1 MNVPRSLLRGA
12 LLAAGLSTV
21 LSPLGAAERW
31 KFDFGA
37 GAVAPG
43 FTPVLPEMAYSAER
57 GFGFELGSEP
67 VAGGRAGGDPLTS
80 DFVTSAKPFLFSA
93 AVPEGNYRVT
103 VTLGDPAAES
113 VTTIKA
119 ELRRL
124 MVERLAVPAGQTRKV
139 SFIVNTRSP
148 KIAAAADIKAGEVN
162 LKKPREIELEA
173 FAWDDKLTLEFNNTH
188 PAICAVEIEPVQ
200 VPTIFVLGD
209 STVCD
214 QPREPFASWG
224 QMLTRFFK
232 PEVAIAN
239 HGESGESYSA
249 SLSRRRIDK
258 ICSQVQ
264 PGDVVI
270 MQFGHNDQKERGENA
285 GPFKNYKENIR
296 KHVEMVRAHGGIPV
310 IVSPMERRAFDADG
324 KVRQS
329 LADYAQG
336 AEQAAKENNVAF
348 IDLHAWSIPFY
359 ETLEVHG
366 KDYSRK
372 AFAGQDNTHS
382 DNYGAYEFAKVI
394 AQGLRDNKI
403 ALAKYLVDDF
413 APLDPHHPDPVETF
427 PVPASGG
434 AEGPRPLGN

>member
-1 MNVPRSLLRGA
+1 
-12 LLAAGLSTV
+12 
-21 LSPLGAAERW
+21 
-31 KFDFGA
+31 
-37 GAVAPG
+37 
-43 FTPVLPEMAYSAER
+43 
-57 GFGFELGSEP
+57 
-67 VAGGRAGGDPLTS
+67 
-80 DFVTSAKPFLFSA
+80 
-93 AVPEGNYRVT
+93 
-103 VTLGDPAAES
+103 
-113 VTTIKA
+113 
-119 ELRRL
+119 
-124 MVERLAVPAGQTRKV
+124 MVERVVVPAGKIQKV

-148 KIAAAADIKAGEVN
+148 NIAAIDGVKAGVVD

-173 FAWDDKLTLEFNNTH
+173 FAWDDKLTLEFSNTH
-188 PAICAVEIEPVQ
+188 PAVCSVEIEPVE

-239 HGESGESYSA
+239 HGESGESYTA
-249 SLSRRRIDK
+249 SLGRRRIDK
-258 ICSQVQ
+258 ICSLLK

-285 GPFKNYKENIR
+285 GPFKNYKENIK
-296 KHVEMVRAHGGIPV
+296 KHVEMVSAHGGVSV
-310 IVSPMERRAFDADG
+310 IVSPMERRAFDDQG
-324 KVRQS
+324 KVRPS
-329 LADYAQG
+329 LSDYAEG
-336 AEQAAKENNVAF
+336 AQQAAKENGVAF

-359 ETLEVHG
+359 ETLEAKG

-403 ALAKYLVDDF
+403 RLAKYLVDDL
-413 APLDPHHPDPVETF
+413 APLDPRQPDPVETF
-427 PVPASGG
+427 AVPASGG
-434 AEGPRPLGN
+434 GRGPRPLGN